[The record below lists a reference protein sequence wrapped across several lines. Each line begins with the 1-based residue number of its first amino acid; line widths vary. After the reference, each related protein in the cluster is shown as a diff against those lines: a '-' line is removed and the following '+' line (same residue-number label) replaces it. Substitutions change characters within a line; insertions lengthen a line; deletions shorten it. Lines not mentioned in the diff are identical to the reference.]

1 LDHDNDHI
9 AEGTDPTNWDT
20 DGDWMVDWFEVHDDE
35 EDGIR
40 GDSSP
45 IRYDSRQTG

>member
-1 LDHDNDHI
+1 MDISSLPI
-9 AEGTDPTNWDT
+9 I
-20 DGDWMVDWFEVHDDE
+20 DGDWIVDWFEVFDDE

-45 IRYDSRQTG
+45 LRYDSRQTG